1 MFGQDLYYTGVMAK
15 PLQLLLHR
23 ITYGQDAVRKGNKAA
38 RSANQIKHHS
48 RIRKPF
54 FTARVLAI
62 AAPSIT
68 PGRFNTGSLRVIVN
82 IAHGLEQLCVA
93 FDRLA
98 PKSLIKKMT
107 RMTRLAIVYTR
118 I

>member
-1 MFGQDLYYTGVMAK
+1 MFGQDLYYAEVMAK
-15 PLQLLLHR
+15 LLQILLRR
-23 ITYGQDAVRKGNKAA
+23 IPYGQDIVRKGNKAA

-93 FDRLA
+93 FDWLA
-98 PKSLIKKMT
+98 PKSRIKKMT
-107 RMTRLAIVYTR
+107 RMARLAIVYTR